1 MEEGANVNQPKRDPQ
16 FDPDGFLVDGESWSE
31 QLATDLA
38 RSSGIPQL
46 TDDHWK
52 VLHYLREH
60 FFAAGTIPPVR
71 NVCHDLS
78 LPDHCE
84 EKLFG
89 NDLKRA
95 WRIAGLP
102 NPGEEAKTYMGQ
114 NSSGEQL

>member
-1 MEEGANVNQPKRDPQ
+1 MNEQKKEPQ
-16 FDPDGFLVDGESWSE
+16 FDQDGFLLAGESWSE
-31 QLATDLA
+31 QLARHLA
-38 RSSGIPQL
+38 VSSGIPEL
-46 TDDHWK
+46 TDDHWRI
-52 VLHYLREH
+52 LHYLREH

-71 NVCHDLS
+71 NVCRDLS

-102 NPGEEAKTYMGQ
+102 NPGEEAKAYMGQ
-114 NSSGEQL
+114 SSSSDQL